1 MKATIRTLV
10 LASVLGLGGMAA
22 AQAADTDAAAPQPG
36 IDCPGP
42 GMMGKG
48 PGPAGMKGRH
58 MNPDRE
64 LTADQVRVL
73 TQAQLIR
80 MGDDDELKVG
90 EVRESTAKTF
100 TVQLVKADG
109 SVARTIELSKNG
121 MPLRGGPRGPQQ

>member
-1 MKATIRTLV
+1 MKATIRTLA
-10 LASVLGLGGMAA
+10 LASVLGLGGLTA
-22 AQAADTDAAAPQPG
+22 AQAADTAPAPQLG

-48 PGPAGMKGRH
+48 PGPGGMKGRRFDA
-58 MNPDRE
+58 DRE

-73 TQAQLIR
+73 TQAHLIR
-80 MGDDDELKVG
+80 MGDDAELKVG

-100 TVQLVKADG
+100 TVQLLNADG
-109 SVARTIELSKNG
+109 SVARTIELAKNG